1 MPSSGGQRGL
11 NMRKFNRVLVLGA
24 GNFGTCLAQLF
35 AQKGFEVRMWGILQ
49 HVVEHINEAHRNP
62 DCLSEHLLSDRISAT
77 SEVREDIVSDVDAV
91 ILAVPTQVLRAVLMR
106 WKPWITSDHLLIS
119 AAKGIE
125 NKTLSLPLSI
135 ISDVLNENAGTATVV
150 LSGPSFASEIMTG
163 QPTCVSLA
171 SHDRNSALLAQ
182 EYCHTPLFRC
192 YTSDD
197 PIGLETAGAL
207 KNVVAIA
214 AGATAGLGYQQN
226 SRAALMTRGLA
237 EMTRI
242 GSVLGANPITFN
254 GLGGVGD
261 LFLTC
266 TSTKSRNYTVG
277 FRLGRGEKLDEIVR
291 TVGSVAEGVT
301 TAKAAFDLV
310 EKFNVDAPLIREV
323 HAVLYEEK
331 RIHDSIDT
339 LLNRKPKPEI
349 T

>member
-1 MPSSGGQRGL
+1 M
-11 NMRKFNRVLVLGA
+11 KKHNRVLVLGS

-35 AQKGFEVRMWGILQ
+35 AKKGFDVRIWGILD
-49 HVVEHINEAHRNP
+49 HVVSGINQNHRNP
-62 DCLSEHLLSDRISAT
+62 DCLTEHALSTRIFAT
-77 SEVREDIVSDVDAV
+77 SEIGAHIASDVDAV
-91 ILAVPTQVLRAVLMR
+91 VLAVPTQVLRQVLEKWR
-106 WKPWITSDHLLIS
+106 PWLNEAQLMIS
-119 AAKGIE
+119 AVKGIE
-125 NKTLSLPLSI
+125 NHTLSLPLSI
-135 ISDVLNENAGTATVV
+135 ISDVLGEPVGRSTVV

-171 SHDRNSALLAQ
+171 SHDERRALLAQ

-197 PIGLETAGAL
+197 PVGLETAGAL

-242 GSVLGANPITFN
+242 GLVLGANPITFN

-277 FRLGRGEKLDEIVR
+277 YRLGQGEELDNIVQ

-310 EKFNVDAPLIREV
+310 EKHRVDAPIIREV
-323 HAVLYEEK
+323 HAVLYMGK
-331 RIHDSIDT
+331 QIHDSIDA